1 MAIALFVM
9 KLMSRVFQTMI
20 KAIARRTV
28 IHFMLKYLFQ
38 LISRHIGYSGGKD
51 HAFTFLNIYL
61 KKAGYIEVLVKVVP
75 PLLLFGIF
83 NTPIPIGFKMK
94 FILLVH
100 LHKKF
105 RITGIHA
112 RFNSIFNYL
121 ILLVH
126 LIVFVRILPHTS
138 KGQERSQS

>member
-38 LISRHIGYSGGKD
+38 LISRHIGYSSGKD
-51 HAFTFLNIYL
+51 HAFTFLYIYL

-75 PLLLFGIF
+75 APALWVF
-83 NTPIPIGFKMK
+83 NTPIPIGLKMK
-94 FILLVH
+94 SFFLFTCI
-100 LHKKF
+100 KSS
-105 RITGIHA
+105 G
-112 RFNSIFNYL
+112 
-121 ILLVH
+121 
-126 LIVFVRILPHTS
+126 
-138 KGQERSQS
+138 